1 MEIYHLGDME
11 AEDYRCTLL
20 VPVKRIERVPINKY
34 RRSAL
39 GSAPFVL
46 IGSVMGLLISGAN
59 DTKTMLI
66 AALVGGGLAWLLSGA
81 SVVFLLICLISDSEG
96 PWVLPA
102 ALGCSV
108 LSSLFSI
115 VRSAGEIK
123 EEKAKKNK

>member
-1 MEIYHLGDME
+1 MPDKNKELSKI
-11 AEDYRCTLL
+11 LL
-20 VPVKRIERVPINKY
+20 LT
-34 RRSAL
+34 A
-39 GSAPFVL
+39 
-46 IGSVMGLLISGAN
+46 SV
-59 DTKTMLI
+59 
-66 AALVGGGLAWLLSGA
+66 LLSGA

-108 LSSLFSI
+108 LSSRFSI

>member
-1 MEIYHLGDME
+1 MPDKNKELSKI
-11 AEDYRCTLL
+11 LL
-20 VPVKRIERVPINKY
+20 L
-34 RRSAL
+34 A
-39 GSAPFVL
+39 A
-46 IGSVMGLLISGAN
+46 SV
-59 DTKTMLI
+59 
-66 AALVGGGLAWLLSGA
+66 LLSGA

-123 EEKAKKNK
+123 EEKAKKNKLYTLSTAKAQP

>member
-1 MEIYHLGDME
+1 MPDKNKELSKI
-11 AEDYRCTLL
+11 LL
-20 VPVKRIERVPINKY
+20 LT
-34 RRSAL
+34 A
-39 GSAPFVL
+39 
-46 IGSVMGLLISGAN
+46 SV
-59 DTKTMLI
+59 
-66 AALVGGGLAWLLSGA
+66 LLSGA

-108 LSSLFSI
+108 RSLFSI

>member
-1 MEIYHLGDME
+1 MPDKNKELSKI
-11 AEDYRCTLL
+11 L
-20 VPVKRIERVPINKY
+20 VL
-34 RRSAL
+34 A
-39 GSAPFVL
+39 A
-46 IGSVMGLLISGAN
+46 SV
-59 DTKTMLI
+59 
-66 AALVGGGLAWLLSGA
+66 LLSGA

-115 VRSAGEIK
+115 ARSAGEIK